1 MLKNNPFNPC
11 SKTSIEPTR
20 ATPKMT
26 PETILPPPGGQRGPS
41 PLLYH
46 LVALVVVVIWGSTF
60 VFTKLLLLSGLT
72 AADIF
77 TIRFIIAYVLLFCFS
92 LTRKPFRLMAA
103 SVRDELLM
111 VALGITGGSLYF
123 LTENSSMN
131 YTTTT
136 NTSLIV
142 CMCPLFASALI
153 SLFYKTERLRGI
165 QIVGTLMAAVGV
177 VVVVLNGHFV
187 LHLSPLGDTLAFAAC
202 LCWAFYSLLMIPAIR
217 RYDTVF
223 ITRKIFFYGLLS
235 MIPYYLIW
243 PSHPQL
249 SVLLRPDI
257 IGNLLFLGC
266 VASMICFL
274 VWNWVIRKLG
284 AVIATNYVYFNPVV
298 TVLFA
303 WLILSERITIFFL
316 IGSLLILIGMYL
328 AGKKRV

>member
-1 MLKNNPFNPC
+1 MLWH
-11 SKTSIEPTR
+11 
-20 ATPKMT
+20 
-26 PETILPPPGGQRGPS
+26 
-41 PLLYH
+41 LLAL
-46 LVALVVVVIWGSTF
+46 LVACIWGSTF
-60 VFTKLLLLSGLT
+60 VASKVLLNAGLNP
-72 AADIF
+72 AEIMCL
-77 TIRFIIAYVLLFCFS
+77 RFILAW
-92 LTRKPFRLMAA
+92 
-103 SVRDELLM
+103 LLM
-111 VALGITGGSLYF
+111 LPLSLGRRKRRQRSARDVLWDEFLFIILGLTGGSLYF

-249 SVLLRPDI
+249 CVLLRPDI

-266 VASMICFL
+266 IASMICFL
-274 VWNWVIRKLG
+274 VWNLVIRKLG